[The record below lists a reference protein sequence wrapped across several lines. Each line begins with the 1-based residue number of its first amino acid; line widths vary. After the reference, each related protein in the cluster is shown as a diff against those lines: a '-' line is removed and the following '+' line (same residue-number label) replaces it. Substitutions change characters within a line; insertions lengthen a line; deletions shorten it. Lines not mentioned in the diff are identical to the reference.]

1 MDEGK
6 CTFQLFANRQYDCQ
20 KERKK
25 KEFEGTSSQMVIFSK
40 SDRTGVEESE
50 AREWVPKSVSS
61 SEDDGTDDWKPTQDE
76 SEGYSEEEEEQ
87 ERKRIPKMV
96 AASEEDGT
104 HDSRPTQDESKDD
117 SKDEAEHLGQMIH
130 KVAME
135 KGAFVSSELPQRT
148 EERQQVAVASKSQ
161 RHHCV
166 RNGHKCPICGHV
178 YADIVQH
185 LRVTEQVVNK
195 TELTLLSQFSHRHF
209 STNLDCPVR
218 LCQSKHLKRLDKH
231 LEKVHKLQTPMIKL
245 YMQKAKDRCI
255 AKELALLRVSN
266 PTPQMV
272 SHVGEVDDAVIEEGI
287 FRALEEGSKVAS
299 AIASSSKAHSDHATL
314 IHWPAPPSDSE
325 APSDHATLNH
335 RPAPPSDSEAPS
347 DHATL
352 NHWPA
357 PPSDSE
363 APSDHDTLNHRPAP
377 PSDSEAHSDHSTLI
391 HRPARDDSV
400 DSDSEAHSDHAILN
414 HRPAPPSDSKALGD
428 STRPN
433 LQPPLSASDT
443 LSDHTIP
450 IMQPPSISSSKVTCH
465 STGVSPDV
473 LIPSSA
479 PYYAAKQRRGR
490 PLPRTPAPGC
500 KNCQILFTELQVVK
514 QLLECELESNHEL
527 KQIHSSTKR
536 ANVKYSRRKRFSL
549 SKAPHYVRLVEEF
562 RVHAEGVNPSR
573 KIRDNAKQRATH
585 VIHFLEFMADP
596 AIPNVDLLFLRNH
609 GKVRELW
616 SFLAHLQAK
625 GFKPTTQRAYLMDAI
640 AFMKYILNMS
650 PPQVRLGKKRFNAL
664 LVELRARYRDVGR
677 EVVVHQLNVWRSKS
691 NRLVQAEK
699 HALLIEEAPQKI
711 AAALD
716 YLEKQP
722 QNRSIVKLFFGLL
735 GGYIIAITGHRKGV
749 IINMTTEEVDMAE
762 KTKQG
767 GRIIRVKQ
775 HKTQRYHGQA
785 AVPLY
790 KNEYTW
796 LQRYNHIREYVE
808 GGSEAPTFFHSSS
821 GGVLHRLPVFFKA
834 AWEMMN
840 LGIAPT
846 FNMLRSSCS
855 TYAKRQLGR
864 KSYDRVATFMC
875 HDAITAKRFY
885 QAEDPAEDTL
895 QSRALTTNAIATYA
909 ANKRKRREDRGSVQD
924 EDSEGSEKEE
934 QQSSGTEELLD
945 RTLFQCSSNKM
956 VSPGQGEGAGSAGAT
971 IRETKQ
977 DLKKGV
983 EHLQKVTY
991 QLRKRKMVI
1000 FYKNDRTDV
1009 GKLTQEDNP
1018 EEEEEDEA
1026 REWVP
1031 KQSVSSSDD
1040 DGTDDWKPTQ
1050 DESEGYSEE
1059 EEEQE
1064 RKRIP
1069 KMAAASEEDGT
1080 HDSRPTQDESKDDS
1094 KDEAEHLGQMIHKV
1108 ATEKMQQAYVSQD
1121 KAMTVNKSSEK
1132 RVIHQTRCLKRLT
1145 FHQSTLFED
1154 TIPRSDNN
1162 KKDQSGM
1169 SSAAI
1174 ITSEQLEEKEI
1185 QEESLEKMK
1194 SEGKEGKRKEN
1205 VQQEPLEKMSGK
1217 KKRKE
1222 EKIQAEPLE
1231 KMSGKRQRKE
1241 EKIQAE
1247 PLEKM
1252 KSEAKVGKR
1261 KEKVQQE
1268 PLEKMKS
1275 EAKVEKRKEKVQQ
1288 EPLEKMK
1295 SEAKV
1300 GKRKEKVQQEPLEKM
1315 RSKRQRKEEK
1325 IQAEPQEK
1333 MKSEA
1338 KVGKRK
1344 EKVQQEPLEKMRS
1357 KRQRKEEKIQAEP
1370 LEKMKSEAKV
1380 EKRKEKVQQ
1389 EPLEKMKSEAKVEKR
1404 KEKVQQEPLEKMR
1417 SKRQRKEEKIQAEP
1431 LEKMKSE
1438 AKVEKR
1444 KEKVQQ
1450 EPLEKMKSEAKVE
1463 KRKEKVQQEPLEKM
1477 RSKRQRKEEKIQ
1489 AEPLEKM
1496 KSEAKVEKRKEKVQ
1510 QEPLEKMKSEAKVEK
1525 RKEKVQQEPLEKM
1538 RSKRQRKEEK
1548 IQADPQEK
1556 MSGKRKRKEEK
1567 IQAEPLGKRI
1577 KIMK

>member
-1 MDEGK
+1 MD
-6 CTFQLFANRQYDCQ
+6 D
-20 KERKK
+20 
-25 KEFEGTSSQMVIFSK
+25 EFEGTSSQMVIFSK
-40 SDRTGVEESE
+40 NDRTGVEEKE

-135 KGAFVSSELPQRT
+135 KRAFVSSELPQRT
-148 EERQQVAVASKSQ
+148 EEQQQVAVASKTR
-161 RHHCV
+161 RHHNV

-209 STNLDCPVR
+209 SANLDCPVR
-218 LCQSKHLKRLDKH
+218 LCQSKHLNRLDKH
-231 LEKVHKLQTPMIKL
+231 LEKVHKLQKPMIKL
-245 YMQKAKDRCI
+245 YMQKAKDRHI
-255 AKELALLRVSN
+255 AKELALLRASN

-272 SHVGEVDDAVIEEGI
+272 SHMDEVDDAVIEEGI

-299 AIASSSKAHSDHATL
+299 AIASSSKAASDHV
-314 IHWPAPPSDSE
+314 
-325 APSDHATLNH
+325 
-335 RPAPPSDSEAPS
+335 
-347 DHATL
+347 
-352 NHWPA
+352 
-357 PPSDSE
+357 
-363 APSDHDTLNHRPAP
+363 
-377 PSDSEAHSDHSTLI
+377 TLI

-400 DSDSEAHSDHAILN
+400 DDSGDSDSEA
-414 HRPAPPSDSKALGD
+414 PSD

-450 IMQPPSISSSKVTCH
+450 IMQPPSLSTSKITCD
-465 STGVSPDV
+465 STVVSPDV

-479 PYYAAKQRRGR
+479 PYYVAKQKRGR

-500 KNCQILFTELQVVK
+500 KHCQILFTELQVVK
-514 QLLECELESNHEL
+514 QLLECELDRNHEL
-527 KQIHSSTKR
+527 KQIHSSTKC
-536 ANVKYSRRKRFSL
+536 ANVKYSRRKRFSS

-562 RVHAEGVNPSR
+562 RAHAEGVNPSR
-573 KIRDNAKQRATH
+573 KIHENARQRATH
-585 VIHFLEFMADP
+585 VIQFLEFMADP
-596 AIPNVDLLFLRNH
+596 AIPNTDLLFLRNH
-609 GKVRELW
+609 GKVRD
-616 SFLAHLQAK
+616 FLAHLQAK

-650 PPQVRLGKKRFNAL
+650 PPQVRLGNKRINAL
-664 LVELRARYRDVGR
+664 LVELRARNRDVGR
-677 EVVVHQLNVWRSKS
+677 EVVVHQLNVRRSKS
-691 NRLVQAEK
+691 KRLVKAEK
-699 HALLIEEAPQKI
+699 HALFIEEAPQKI

-716 YLEKQP
+716 DLEKQP
-722 QNRSIVKLFFGLL
+722 QNRTILKLFFGLL
-735 GGYIIAITGHRKGV
+735 GGYLIAITGHRKGV
-749 IINMTTEEVDMAE
+749 VINMTTEEVEMAE

-767 GRIIRVKQ
+767 ARIIRVKQ
-775 HKTQRYHGQA
+775 HKTQRYHGEA

-796 LQRYNHIREYVE
+796 LQRYNHIREYIE
-808 GGSEAPTFFHSSS
+808 GGSEASTFFHSSS
-821 GGVLHRLPVFFKA
+821 GGVLHRLPEFFKA

-840 LGIAPT
+840 LGIVPT
-846 FNMLRSSCS
+846 FNMIRSSCS

-875 HDAITAKRFY
+875 HDAVTAKRFY

-895 QSRALTTNAIATYA
+895 QSRALTTHAIATYA
-909 ANKRKRREDRGSVQD
+909 AKKRKRREDRGSVQD
-924 EDSEGSEKEE
+924 KDSEGSDKEE

-945 RTLFQCSSNKM
+945 RRLFQCSSNKM

-971 IRETKQ
+971 IRETKR
-977 DLKKGV
+977 DLKEEV

-1000 FYKNDRTDV
+1000 FYKNDRTGV

-1018 EEEEEDEA
+1018 QEEEEDEA

-1031 KQSVSSSDD
+1031 KQSVSSSED

-1064 RKRIP
+1064 HKRIP

-1080 HDSRPTQDESKDDS
+1080 HDSRPTQDDS

-1108 ATEKMQQAYVSQD
+1108 AMEKDRETAISLLPVQHQIPVVTLNSVTLKTPMKDKVALEVPPGMQQAYVNQD
-1121 KAMTVNKSSEK
+1121 TAMTVNKNSEK
-1132 RVIHQTRCLKRLT
+1132 SVIHQTSYLKRLT

-1194 SEGKEGKRKEN
+1194 CEDKG
-1205 VQQEPLEKMSGK
+1205 
-1217 KKRKE
+1217 
-1222 EKIQAEPLE
+1222 
-1231 KMSGKRQRKE
+1231 
-1241 EKIQAE
+1241 
-1247 PLEKM
+1247 
-1252 KSEAKVGKR
+1252 
-1261 KEKVQQE
+1261 
-1268 PLEKMKS
+1268 
-1275 EAKVEKRKEKVQQ
+1275 
-1288 EPLEKMK
+1288 
-1295 SEAKV
+1295 
-1300 GKRKEKVQQEPLEKM
+1300 
-1315 RSKRQRKEEK
+1315 
-1325 IQAEPQEK
+1325 
-1333 MKSEA
+1333 
-1338 KVGKRK
+1338 GKRK

-1380 EKRKEKVQQ
+1380 GKRKEKVQQKPLEKMKSEDKEGKRKEKVQQ
-1389 EPLEKMKSEAKVEKR
+1389 EPLEKMKREDKGGKR
-1404 KEKVQQEPLEKMR
+1404 KEKVQQEPLEKMRGKRQRKEEKIQAEPLEKMKSEAKVGKRKEKVQQKPLEKMKSEDKGGKRKEKVQQEPLEKMKREDKGGKRKEKVQQEPLEKMKREDKRGKRKEKVQQQPLEKMRGKRQRREEKIQSEPLEKMKSEAKVGKRKQKVQQEPLEKMRGKRQRKKEKIQSEPLEKMKSEAKVGKRNEKVQQKPLEKMR

-1438 AKVEKR
+1438 GKR
-1444 KEKVQQ
+1444 GKGKEKVQQ
-1450 EPLEKMKSEAKVE
+1450 EPLEKMKREDKGG

-1477 RSKRQRKEEKIQ
+1477 RGKRQRKEEKIQ
-1489 AEPLEKM
+1489 AEPLEK
-1496 KSEAKVEKRKEKVQ
+1496 
-1510 QEPLEKMKSEAKVEK
+1510 
-1525 RKEKVQQEPLEKM
+1525 
-1538 RSKRQRKEEK
+1538 
-1548 IQADPQEK
+1548 
-1556 MSGKRKRKEEK
+1556 
-1567 IQAEPLGKRI
+1567 RI

>member
-711 AAALD
+711 AAAL
-716 YLEKQP
+716 
-722 QNRSIVKLFFGLL
+722 
-735 GGYIIAITGHRKGV
+735 
-749 IINMTTEEVDMAE
+749 
-762 KTKQG
+762 
-767 GRIIRVKQ
+767 
-775 HKTQRYHGQA
+775 
-785 AVPLY
+785 
-790 KNEYTW
+790 
-796 LQRYNHIREYVE
+796 
-808 GGSEAPTFFHSSS
+808 
-821 GGVLHRLPVFFKA
+821 
-834 AWEMMN
+834 
-840 LGIAPT
+840 
-846 FNMLRSSCS
+846 
-855 TYAKRQLGR
+855 
-864 KSYDRVATFMC
+864 
-875 HDAITAKRFY
+875 
-885 QAEDPAEDTL
+885 AEDPAEDTL

-1069 KMAAASEEDGT
+1069 KLAKKNKTGCPMPQREMAAASEEDGT